1 MCSSPWLFAAYH
13 DLLRLAAPRHP
24 PYTYIR
30 LTILSFLLQ
39 YIFIQPLLIKLDTVT
54 LQHLQ
59 QSKYIEVYV
68 TCSLN
73 TVSSINVSKLLFVL
87 LPSLSM
93 SNITLINPFYRLI
106 FFYDLSVII
115 GDKGIRTPDLRL
127 AKPPL

>member
-1 MCSSPWLFAAYH
+1 M
-13 DLLRLAAPRHP
+13 
-24 PYTYIR
+24 
-30 LTILSFLLQ
+30 
-39 YIFIQPLLIKLDTVT
+39 QPLLIKLDTVT